1 MNIAVATPAGHVG
14 GAVADCLLD
23 LRGYNNVTLLC
34 RRPEKL
40 KGLVDRGATVA
51 IGSQEDPDYLTKATR
66 NVEALFWATPPGYGS
81 DDVRAFQNRLGQAA
95 ATAIRTNK
103 IPRVVNLSSI
113 GANLASGVGPICGL
127 HDVQEILNKA
137 TQNVTHLR
145 PGFFFENLLWQ
156 IDTIRKWG
164 RISLPLSGA
173 ARYPM
178 IATSDIGRVAATRLT
193 DEDWTGHCM
202 QELHGPTD
210 LSFGDVARTLTQ
222 VLGRKIVYIKG
233 DRDEARQDML
243 AGGMSE
249 NAAGLMLEMYDA
261 VETGLMRS
269 TQPCAGGN
277 HHPDY
282 VGRIRSR
289 TDPANDSR
297 ACDAL
302 RTCLES
308 HISHP
313 AASSTGLRRRNM
325 R

>member
-1 MNIAVATPAGHVG
+1 MNIAVATPTGHVG

-127 HDVQEILNKA
+127 HDVEEILNEA

-193 DEDWTGHCM
+193 DEDWTGHCIA
-202 QELHGPTD
+202 G
-210 LSFGDVARTLTQ
+210 VARAQPTL
-222 VLGRKIVYIKG
+222 VLATWPGPSRRYWAGKIVYIKC

-269 TQPCAGGN
+269 TQPRAEETTT
-277 HHPDY
+277 PTTLEEFARE
-282 VGRIRSR
+282 RILPMIAEPV
-289 TDPANDSR
+289 T
-297 ACDAL
+297 
-302 RTCLES
+302 
-308 HISHP
+308 H
-313 AASSTGLRRRNM
+313 
-325 R
+325 